1 MRQGLKTPGG
11 LVGKRN
17 CGLFQKM
24 QKIGQN
30 QIKLLPDRFLNP
42 LIK

>member
-1 MRQGLKTPGG
+1 MRQGFSTPGG

-17 CGLFQKM
+17 YGLFQKVPN
-24 QKIGQN
+24 IEQN